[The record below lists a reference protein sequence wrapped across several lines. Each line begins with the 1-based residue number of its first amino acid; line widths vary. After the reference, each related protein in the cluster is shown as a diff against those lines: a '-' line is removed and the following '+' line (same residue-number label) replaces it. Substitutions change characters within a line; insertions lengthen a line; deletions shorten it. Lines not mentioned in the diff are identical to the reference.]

1 MRQVRPVSAHK
12 KRAAGHEKNGCGFCS
27 MKMGREKPCHATRLR
42 RILAGNGIELGQP
55 VRPRYCGLQAMS
67 LAQLHGVYF
76 IGMDRHM
83 PRPQLRR
90 RIGRQ
95 RLHLSQRLC
104 RDSEIGVE
112 EGPVP
117 LSLQRQAAVAVQGCE
132 G

>member
-1 MRQVRPVSAHK
+1 
-12 KRAAGHEKNGCGFCS
+12 
-27 MKMGREKPCHATRLR
+27 MGRGKPCHETRLR
-42 RILAGNGIELGQP
+42 LTLAGNGIELGQL
-55 VRPRYCGLQAMS
+55 VLPRYCRLQAVS

-83 PRPQLRR
+83 ARPQLRR

-95 RLHLSQRLC
+95 RLHLRQRFC

-117 LSLQRQAAVAVQGCE
+117 LSLQRKAAVAVQECE